1 MSNRPVMPDLLSEHL
16 RSLSRSS
23 TTPQTLLDIAE
34 DVQELEAEIARLK
47 LLAQSAVDYYAV
59 NSQHPSE
66 AHDILREALNPTS
79 AGDES

>member
-1 MSNRPVMPDLLSEHL
+1 MPDLLSEHL

-66 AHDILREALNPTS
+66 AHDILREALNPTIT
-79 AGDES
+79 GDES

>member
-79 AGDES
+79 AGDE

>member
-1 MSNRPVMPDLLSEHL
+1 MSDRPVMPDLLSEHL

-79 AGDES
+79 AGDEL

>member
-1 MSNRPVMPDLLSEHL
+1 MNSLSEHI
-16 RSLSRSS
+16 RSLAKSS
-23 TTPQTLLDIAE
+23 TTPQTLIDIAE

-79 AGDES
+79 AGDE

>member
-1 MSNRPVMPDLLSEHL
+1 MNSLSEHI
-16 RSLSRSS
+16 RSLAKSS

-66 AHDILREALNPTS
+66 AHDILREALNPTIT
-79 AGDES
+79 GDE